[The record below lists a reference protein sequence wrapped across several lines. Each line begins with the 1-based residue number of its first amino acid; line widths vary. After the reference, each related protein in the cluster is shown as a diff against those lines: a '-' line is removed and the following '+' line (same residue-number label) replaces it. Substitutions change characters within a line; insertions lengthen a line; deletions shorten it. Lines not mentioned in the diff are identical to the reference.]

1 MEAVGDEKTFDQ
13 SLTELETLVR
23 RLDGGEMP
31 LEEAL
36 AAFECGVGLV
46 RQLHDILNQAE
57 QRVEILTR
65 DREGALR
72 LDPTPTRKATE

>member
-1 MEAVGDEKTFDQ
+1 MEPSDDKTFEQNLAD
-13 SLTELETLVR
+13 LEALVR
-23 RLDGGEMP
+23 RLDGGEIA

-36 AAFECGVGLV
+36 AALERGVGLV
-46 RQLHDILNQAE
+46 RQLHANLNEAE

-72 LDPTPTRKATE
+72 LEPAPVRKV

>member
-1 MEAVGDEKTFDQ
+1 MEPTEDKTFDQ

-23 RLDGGEMP
+23 RLDSGEMP

-36 AAFECGVGLV
+36 AAFEKGVGLV
-46 RQLHDILNQAE
+46 RQLHTILNQAE
-57 QRVEILTR
+57 QRVEVLTR

-72 LDPTPTRKATE
+72 LEPAVARKAGE

>member
-1 MEAVGDEKTFDQ
+1 MEPADDKTFEQNLAD
-13 SLTELETLVR
+13 LEALVR

-36 AAFECGVGLV
+36 AAFEHGVGLV
-46 RQLHDILNQAE
+46 RQLHATLNQAE
-57 QRVEILTR
+57 QRIEILTR

-72 LDPTPTRKATE
+72 LEPAPTRKA